1 MAEDNRPEVNLEIC
15 SGFFRIPT
23 NDIIY
28 NIKVLTSNES
38 STTRVIEKIVEVE
51 KKVAEPPV
59 APAPVEPTP
68 PPPADPAPVPPPQPE
83 ATLPADDYFQQA
95 AVKVCENLKECQ
107 NSDSAAE
114 QQNSSI
120 NGLNDLAEMAG
131 ELTTVLNGIKENLS
145 AGLADGNQSSDAVDL
160 TAIITM
166 VNQAQ
171 KMLGSPADDTT
182 AQPADTAETP
192 SKSAPQTATRYLFN
206 FDAVFQ
212 TIYELC
218 TNETVKEHVQKA
230 RGRAEEIFSKEK
242 FYDALSPK
250 VAKLQEDDGFF
261 TIPMSDIFTSLHT
274 ACSDK
279 GTCNLLKKMDQQK
292 GDIFLDQFLP
302 LEVPPTEEVEI
313 PGQTEKKA
321 APKASEDKPQATSS
335 DNSELAAILNKIA
348 TELQALNKPGS
359 PDNNSTQT
367 GSSNT
372 LADGIDNAI
381 NIAVSISY
389 DSKQIAD
396 TTKIYDQF
404 RWVPVQESII
414 FMESLISQKDNNQ
427 SLTFA
432 DGEAEAKTAVDEFS
446 QQQADKLAELLT
458 PKEEEPDDDDES
470 GEVGQ
475 DEIDRL
481 LEEMG

>member
-38 STTRVIEKIVEVE
+38 STTRVIEKIIEVE
-51 KKVAEPPV
+51 KKVTAPPAAPPPV
-59 APAPVEPTP
+59 E
-68 PPPADPAPVPPPQPE
+68 PAPVPPVPVAPPQPE
-83 ATLPADDYFQQA
+83 ATPSVDDYFQKA
-95 AVKVCENLKECQ
+95 AVKVCEDLGKCQ
-107 NSDSAAE
+107 NSDSVLE
-114 QQNSSI
+114 QQSSAL

-131 ELTTVLNGIKENLS
+131 ELTAILNGIKENFP
-145 AGLADGNQSSDAVDL
+145 AGSNRGSQNNDANAIK
-160 TAIITM
+160 AIIAK
-166 VNQAQ
+166 VDQAQ
-171 KMLGSPADDTT
+171 NLIGSPADTT
-182 AQPADTAETP
+182 TDKPVANDEPAPE
-192 SKSAPQTATRYLFN
+192 SAPQKHIRYLFN

-230 RGRAEEIFSKEK
+230 RAKADDIFSKEK

-261 TIPMSDIFTSLHT
+261 TIPMSDVFTSLQT
-274 ACSDK
+274 ACSDN
-279 GTCNLLKKMDQQK
+279 GTCNLLKKMAQQQ

-313 PGQTEKKA
+313 PAQTKEEAK
-321 APKASEDKPQATSS
+321 PKVNNENPAVASS
-335 DNSELAAILNKIA
+335 DNSELATILTKIA
-348 TELQALNKPGS
+348 AELQTL
-359 PDNNSTQT
+359 STMGGQDDA
-367 GSSNT
+367 SNEDSGLDG
-372 LADGIDNAI
+372 LADNIDNAI

-389 DSKQIAD
+389 ESKQIAD
-396 TTKIYDQF
+396 TSKIYDQF
-404 RWVPVQESII
+404 RWLPLQTSVI
-414 FMESLISQKDNNQ
+414 FMESLISQKDNDQ
-427 SLTFA
+427 SLSFA
-432 DGEAEAKTAVDEFS
+432 HGEAKAKTAADDFNK
-446 QQQADKLAELLT
+446 QQTAKLEELLA
-458 PKEEEPDDDDES
+458 PQEEEPDDDES